1 MENWENYRLV
11 LALHRAGTIRGAAN
25 ALKVNHATVSRRLT
39 QMNSQSHL
47 PLFEKITGGYRATEL
62 GLTLVAAGEKIE
74 MITMVSDRRSR
85 AISANLSG
93 AIRVSMGEPI
103 AQYLLQDE
111 LMSFAKAHPKIEL
124 SIETSI
130 NLVDLDRS
138 EADIVIRATAS
149 PPDHLVGRRLFPFYL
164 CNYCSRDYQA
174 KTPFAKRQWMKYSKS
189 SAPEDWIKR
198 SSHPDAP
205 IALHSDDLVFLRKA
219 AKAGH
224 GMIRTAC
231 YMADPDPD
239 LVRLP
244 GDEPIK
250 SQDLWILTHPDLRRT
265 KRIQHLMSYLAAALE
280 DKRGL
285 IQGKL

>member
-25 ALKVNHATVSRRLT
+25 ALNVNHATVSRRLT

-47 PLFEKITGGYRATEL
+47 PLFEKITGGYRATDL

-74 MITMVSDRRSR
+74 SITIVSERRSR

-103 AQYLLQDE
+103 AQYLLKDE
-111 LMSFAKAHPKIEL
+111 LIRFAKSHPKIKL

-149 PPDHLVGRRLFPFYL
+149 PPDHLVGRRFFPFYL
-164 CNYCSRDYQA
+164 SNYCSRDYLV
-174 KTPFAKRQWMKYSKS
+174 KTPLGDRQWLKYSRS
-189 SAPEDWIKR
+189 SSGEDWIKH

-205 IALHSDDLVFLRKA
+205 IALSSDDLVFLRKA
-219 AKAGH
+219 AKAGD

-244 GDEPIK
+244 GAKTTPA
-250 SQDLWILTHPDLRRT
+250 QDLWILTHPDLRRT
-265 KRIQHLMSYLAAALE
+265 KRIQHLMSYLGAVLE
-280 DKRGL
+280 EKRSL
-285 IQGKL
+285 IQGAI

>member
-1 MENWENYRLV
+1 MDNWENYRLV
-11 LALHRAGTIRGAAN
+11 LALHRAGTIRGAAY
-25 ALKVNHATVSRRLT
+25 ALNVNHATVSRRLA
-39 QMNSQSHL
+39 QMNNQSHL
-47 PLFEKITGGYRATEL
+47 PLFEKIAGGYRATDL

-74 MITMVSDRRSR
+74 IITMVSERRSR

-93 AIRVSMGEPI
+93 AIRISMGEPI
-103 AQYLLQDE
+103 AQYLLRDE

-124 SIETSI
+124 SIETSV
-130 NLVDLDRS
+130 NLVNLDRS

-164 CNYCSRDYQA
+164 CNYCSRDYLA
-174 KTPFAKRQWMKYSKS
+174 KTPLAERKWMKYSKS
-189 SAPEDWIKR
+189 AASEDWIKR
-198 SSHPDAP
+198 SSHPDAAV
-205 IALHSDDLVFLRKA
+205 ALHSDDLVFLRKA

-231 YMADPDPD
+231 YMADSDPD

-244 GDEPIK
+244 DSEPTEA
-250 SQDLWILTHPDLRRT
+250 QELWILTHPDLRRT

-280 DKRGL
+280 EKRGL
-285 IQGKL
+285 IEGVI

>member
-11 LALHRAGTIRGAAN
+11 LALHRAGTIRGAAA
-25 ALKVNHATVSRRLT
+25 ALNVNHATVSRRLT

-47 PLFEKITGGYRATEL
+47 PLFEKVTGGYRATEL

-74 MITMVSDRRSR
+74 MITVVSDRRSR

-93 AIRVSMGEPI
+93 KVRVSMGEPI
-103 AQYLLQDE
+103 AQYLLQEE
-111 LMSFAKAHPKIEL
+111 LMSFAKTHPKIDL
-124 SIETSI
+124 LIETSVS
-130 NLVDLDRS
+130 LVDLDQS
-138 EADIVIRATAS
+138 EADIVVRATRA

-164 CNYCSRDYQA
+164 CNYASPDYL
-174 KTPFAKRQWMKYSKS
+174 TTTTFAERHWLKYSKS
-189 SAPEDWIKR
+189 SAVLDWIQA

-205 IALHSDDLVFLRKA
+205 VALSSDDLVFLLKA
-219 AKAGH
+219 ARSGH

-244 GDEPIK
+244 GAKVTEG
-250 SQDLWILTHPDLRRT
+250 QDLWILTHPDMRRT

-280 DKRGL
+280 DKRDL
-285 IQGKL
+285 IQGNI